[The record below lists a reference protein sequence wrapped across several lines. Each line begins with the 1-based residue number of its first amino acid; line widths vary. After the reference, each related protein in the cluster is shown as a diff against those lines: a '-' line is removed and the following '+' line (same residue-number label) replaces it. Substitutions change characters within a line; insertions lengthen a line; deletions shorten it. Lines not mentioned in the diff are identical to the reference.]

1 MIEPE
6 SLSRYAATI
15 SAAYRNPVD
24 VRGLRKAHAA
34 ALRATAE
41 LIEEL
46 MATLDAGE
54 GAEMFLRLAAALDDI
69 NSGSRPAI
77 FELANLSGVT
87 VAETDVWIARAHAVV
102 GLEMFIASGLGSA
115 ESIEFAA
122 KHFKGL
128 NALLKTGAKLET
140 SLKNWRLLFIK
151 GDCKSPLGMQTFSR
165 GRSIALALNDPQKL
179 KSLGTGALKDAE
191 RRARFIAAGA

>member
-1 MIEPE
+1 
-6 SLSRYAATI
+6 
-15 SAAYRNPVD
+15 
-24 VRGLRKAHAA
+24 
-34 ALRATAE
+34 
-41 LIEEL
+41 
-46 MATLDAGE
+46 
-54 GAEMFLRLAAALDDI
+54 
-69 NSGSRPAI
+69 
-77 FELANLSGVT
+77 
-87 VAETDVWIARAHAVV
+87 
-102 GLEMFIASGLGSA
+102 LGSA